1 MAQNVIING
10 VTYQNVPEVDIPLSG
25 GGTAKFMDT
34 TISSN
39 AAAAGSIL
47 SGKKAYVNG
56 SEITGNISS
65 KSAASY
71 NPSTSDQTINAS
83 QYLSGAQTIRAVTMT
98 NLTAANIANGVT
110 VKIGCSADDDCV
122 ASVTGSLTAATI
134 TQDGT
139 TKVLS
144 IS

>member
-1 MAQNVIING
+1 MAQNVVINQ
-10 VTYQNVPEVDIPLSG
+10 VQYNNCPEVDIPLVG

-34 TISSN
+34 SDAN
-39 AAAAGSIL
+39 AQQGEIL
-47 SGKKAYVNG
+47 NGKTAYVNG
-56 SEITGNISS
+56 AKVTGNITS
-65 KSAASY
+65 KTAASY

-98 NLTAANIANGVT
+98 NLTAANIASGVT

-122 ASVTGSLTAATI
+122 ASVTGSLSAAVI
-134 TQDGT
+134 SQDPST
-139 TKVLS
+139 HVLS